1 MNNANQETIAGAGV
15 LVEPSEARRPTTGTT
30 QSGPRTGAD
39 VIVETLE
46 ARGTKYV
53 FGVSGA
59 KIDKVF
65 DRLLD
70 SSIQTVLCRHE
81 QNAAFIAGGIGR
93 MTGKAGVAL
102 VTSGPGV
109 SNLATGLATANTEGD
124 PVVALGGAV
133 AVADRLKSLHQ
144 SLDSVSLCEPV
155 TKYSAEVDSPAAT
168 AEVLSAAFR
177 AAESDRPGAAFVS
190 LPMDVVAA
198 EAKCSPIQLSAFGE
212 QGPAADKSLREAARL
227 INSAKSPVIFLGLMA
242 SKPKCADA
250 IHTLL
255 RTTKIPVVGT
265 FQAAGAV
272 SREEFPL
279 FGGRVGQLG
288 NQPADAL
295 LDSGDVVIT
304 IGYDA
309 VEYWPSLWNKG
320 KKRPVVHI
328 DVVPTNIENDY
339 SPAVEL
345 IGSIDETLTALSVLL
360 HRPQVAAVSADLLHL
375 IADDRERLMAEAAAK
390 SGLPVH
396 PMRIISE
403 LQKILTPD
411 VTVCSDMGTVSMYLC
426 RYLFSFRARQFLI
439 TNGQQTLGVALPW
452 AIAASLVRPHE
463 KVLSISGDG
472 GFLFSANE
480 LETAVR
486 LHAHIVHM
494 IWIDGSYDMV
504 AAQEQIKYNRTSG
517 VKLGPVD
524 IVKYAEAFGA
534 TGFQIQYPDEIGPTL
549 HKAFDTPGPV
559 LIGVNVDYRDSVKLF
574 EQVHEGSMV

>member
-1 MNNANQETIAGAGV
+1 MTNSNAGTVTGGGV
-15 LVEPSEARRPTTGTT
+15 LVEPSEAQRIPTDK
-30 QSGPRTGAD
+30 PKTGAD

-70 SSIQTVLCRHE
+70 SSIQTVVCRHE

-109 SNLATGLATANTEGD
+109 SNLVTGLATANTEGD

-144 SLDSVSLCEPV
+144 SLDSVGVCKPV

-190 LPMDVVAA
+190 LPMDVVTG
-198 EAKCSPIQLSAFGE
+198 EAKCSPIRLSSVE
-212 QGPAADKSLREAARL
+212 QGPAAKKSLREAARL
-227 INSAKSPVIFLGLMA
+227 INSADSPVILLGLMA
-242 SKPKCADA
+242 SKPKSADA
-250 IHTLL
+250 IRTLL
-255 RTTKIPVVGT
+255 STTTLPVVGT
-265 FQAAGAV
+265 FQAAGAI

-279 FGGRVGQLG
+279 FGGRVGQLD

-309 VEYWPSLWNKG
+309 VEYWPSLWNQG
-320 KKRPVVHI
+320 RKRPIVHI
-328 DVVPTNIENDY
+328 DVVPANIENDY

-345 IGSIDETLTALSVLL
+345 IGSIEETLTALAALL
-360 HRPQVAAVSADLLHL
+360 HRPQLVATSADLLQL
-375 IADDRERLMAEAAAK
+375 IANDRERLLAEAATK
-390 SGLPVH
+390 SGIPIH
-396 PMRIISE
+396 PMRLISE

-452 AIAASLVRPHE
+452 AIAASLIRPHE

-494 IWIDGSYDMV
+494 VWIDGSYDMV

-517 VKLGPVD
+517 IKLGPVD
-524 IVKYAEAFGA
+524 LVKYAEAFGA
-534 TGFQIQYPDEIGPTL
+534 TGLQIQHPDEIAPTL

-559 LIGVNVDYRDSVKLF
+559 LIGVHVDYRDSVKLF
-574 EQVHEGSMV
+574 EQVHEGSTV

>member
-1 MNNANQETIAGAGV
+1 MSYENDVMNGAAVAVETR
-15 LVEPSEARRPTTGTT
+15 EAQRAM
-30 QSGPRTGAD
+30 TGAD
-39 VIVETLE
+39 VVVETLE
-46 ARGTKYV
+46 ARGTKHV

-59 KIDKVF
+59 KIDKIY

-70 SSIQTVLCRHE
+70 SSIQTVVCRHE

-93 MTGKAGVAL
+93 LTGKAGVAL

-109 SNLATGLATANTEGD
+109 SNLVTGLATANSEGD
-124 PVVALGGAV
+124 PIVALGGAV
-133 AVADRLKSLHQ
+133 AVADRLKALHQ
-144 SLDSVSLCEPV
+144 TLDSVGLCKPV
-155 TKYSAEVDSPAAT
+155 TKYSAEIDSPAAT

-190 LPMDVVAA
+190 LPIDVVIGD
-198 EAKCSPIQLSAFGE
+198 AKCSPIRLSVFAE
-212 QGPAADKSLREAARL
+212 QGRAAGRSLQEAARL
-227 INSAKSPVIFLGLMA
+227 INSAESPVIFLGLMA

-250 IHTLL
+250 IRTLL
-255 RTTKIPVVGT
+255 NTTTLPVVRT
-265 FQAAGAV
+265 FQAAGAI
-272 SREEFPL
+272 SREMFPYY
-279 FGGRVGQLG
+279 GGRVGQLA

-320 KKRPVVHI
+320 RNRAIVHI
-328 DVVPTNIENDY
+328 DVTPANIENDY

-345 IGSIDETLTALSVLL
+345 IGSIEETLAALSNLV
-360 HRPQVAAVSADLLHL
+360 HRATLASVSADLLQL
-375 IADDRERLMAEAAAK
+375 IAHDRERLMAEAAAK
-390 SGLPVH
+390 SGIPVH
-396 PMRIISE
+396 PMRLISE

-439 TNGQQTLGVALPW
+439 SNGQQTLGTALPW

-463 KVLSISGDG
+463 KVLSVSGDG

-486 LHAHIVHM
+486 LHSHIVHM

-504 AAQEQIKYNRTSG
+504 AAQETIKYHRTSG
-517 VKLGPVD
+517 VTLGPVD
-524 IVKYAEAFGA
+524 YVKYAEAFGA
-534 TGFQIQYPDEIGPTL
+534 TGLQIQRPDEIAPTL

-559 LIGVNVDYRDSVKLF
+559 LIGVHVDYRDSVKLF
-574 EQVHEGSMV
+574 EDAHAGSIL

>member
-1 MNNANQETIAGAGV
+1 MTNVNQGTVRGTATGGGV
-15 LVEPSEARRPTTGTT
+15 LVEPSEAQRLVQRAK
-30 QSGPRTGAD
+30 TGAD

-46 ARGTKYV
+46 ARGIKHV

-70 SSIQTVLCRHE
+70 SSIQTVVCRHE

-109 SNLATGLATANTEGD
+109 SNLVTGLATANTEGD

-144 SLDSVSLCEPV
+144 SLDSVSLCAPV
-155 TKYSAEVDSPAAT
+155 TKYSAEVDSPEST

-190 LPMDVVAA
+190 LPMDVVTG
-198 EAKCSPIQLSAFGE
+198 EAKCSPIRPSAFAE
-212 QGPAADKSLREAARL
+212 QGCAAETSLREAARL

-242 SKPKCADA
+242 SKPKCTDA
-250 IHTLL
+250 IRTLL
-255 RTTKIPVVGT
+255 STTTLPLVGT
-265 FQAAGAV
+265 FQAAGAI

-279 FGGRVGQLG
+279 FGGRVGQLA

-320 KKRPVVHI
+320 RKRPIVHI
-328 DVVPTNIENDY
+328 DVVPANIENDY

-345 IGSIDETLTALSVLL
+345 IGSIEETLSALSALL
-360 HRPQVAAVSADLLHL
+360 QRPGLAAVSADLLHL
-375 IADDRERLMAEAAAK
+375 IANDRERLLAEAAGK

-396 PMRIISE
+396 PMRLISE
-403 LQKILTPD
+403 LQKLLTPD

-517 VKLGPVD
+517 IKLGSVD
-524 IVKYAEAFGA
+524 PVKYAEAFGA
-534 TGFQIQYPDEIGPTL
+534 TGLQIQHPDEIASTL

-559 LIGVNVDYRDSVKLF
+559 LIGVHVDYRDSVKLF
-574 EQVHEGSMV
+574 EQVHEGSTV